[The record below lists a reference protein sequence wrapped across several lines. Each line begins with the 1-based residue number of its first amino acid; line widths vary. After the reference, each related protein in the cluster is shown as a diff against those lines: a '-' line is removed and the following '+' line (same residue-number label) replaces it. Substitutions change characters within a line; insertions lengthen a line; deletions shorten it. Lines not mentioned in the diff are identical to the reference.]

1 MKRNSILIFLA
12 LIGYINTHAQINGQF
27 SKESIMNNFV
37 QQMRIFPQEK
47 LYLHIDKGT
56 YLPGDTLWF
65 RAYRVDATLH
75 TPVLSNAYIHVEL
88 INTMD
93 SVISQALIRFDK
105 NIYHGYLPIT
115 SGIADGVYTLRA
127 YTQYMMRNGKD
138 YIFKRPVQIATPKW
152 NRVQLKAVASE
163 PDKKTSISLCFMNPS
178 GFLPV
183 KDAKMVLADKSIKS
197 LKYSEHK
204 LNISWDKS
212 QLEKNKS
219 WLLSFRDDNNNVY
232 QRFLPLSTRN
242 EDYEVSFY
250 PEGGY
255 LLEGT
260 MCRVAFKA
268 LGCSGNS
275 SDIRMDVIDSEG
287 QLLTTTQT
295 LYEGMGT
302 FAFTPEKGKEY
313 KARCTDN
320 YGRTRIFQLPSV
332 EAKAQYSLRV
342 DTQRDAFRIS
352 LLSAVNAS
360 DAQLYLIGH
369 VRGIV
374 IFSEEW
380 KEHQKAYLLPKQYFP
395 AGVVQF
401 LLLNKDGQVISERLA
416 FADTYNPTIC
426 DISVDAQLQKK
437 REQVSVDLLL
447 KSDQQV
453 PLVGNY
459 SLSVVDSKFF
469 PVDSCQHI
477 LSHLLLTSEL
487 KGAIH
492 SPGNYFKKGS
502 TGVRNSL
509 DLLMLTQGW
518 RRYSLPDIIQGK
530 YTKPVLENHTEMALS
545 GRTVTASSL
554 LGKGTNEHLVSV
566 MGIGKAKGFKRFI
579 PTDKKGY
586 FCLDSIEYADG
597 SGFDIEAV
605 QIGGKR
611 TSKIE
616 LDTKDAPKL
625 TTLFPQDPLEDD
637 SLKMVQPEEY
647 AGMSR
652 IDNLH
657 FLLQDVVIKAPY
669 WGSRD
674 YKEVSDRETFRYKDM
689 RSLLKGLG
697 LSISTIPESEYA
709 DELVVGADSL
719 SVKEEGLEL
728 ADTDNVDSEKLVY
741 DMIYDHE
748 GHPVI
753 LFVDDNYCKPDILVN
768 WIMPGDIENIS
779 LVKGVS
785 REKASQLLQ
794 GMLNWTEKLYK
805 LNYTDLC
812 QAYSRIKPGI
822 QEITILNVT
831 TKESFDSRCLGWW
844 SDDYSDINQRN
855 QRKMTYYP
863 LGYQI
868 PVEFYSPKY
877 DKANQMGTEVPD
889 VRTTLYWQPQL
900 LTDEKGQ
907 ASFSFYNSDQPG
919 DYFLIIEGVSEKGDL
934 VHVVKRIIQN

>member
-1 MKRNSILIFLA
+1 M
-12 LIGYINTHAQINGQF
+12 GYIYTHAQVNGQF

-65 RAYRVDATLH
+65 RVYRVDATLH

-88 INTMD
+88 INAMD

-105 NIYHGYLPIT
+105 KAYHGYLPIT
-115 SGIADGVYTLRA
+115 AGIADGVYTLQA
-127 YTQYMMRNGKD
+127 YTRYMAKNEKD

-152 NRVQLKAVASE
+152 NGIQLKAVASKS
-163 PDKKTSISLCFMNPS
+163 DKKTLMSLCFMNS
-178 GFLPV
+178 SSFLPV
-183 KDAKMVLADKSIKS
+183 KDAEMTLAGKSMNPI
-197 LKYSEHK
+197 KYSEHK
-204 LNISWDKS
+204 LNISWDNS

-219 WLLSFRDDNNNVY
+219 WLLSFQDDNSNVY
-232 QRFLPLSTRN
+232 QRFLPLVTKN
-242 EDYEVSFY
+242 EDYDVSFY

-255 LLEGT
+255 LLEGA

-268 LGCSGNS
+268 LGCSGNP
-275 SDIRMDVIDSEG
+275 SDIRMDITDSEG
-287 QLLTTTQT
+287 QLLTTAQT

-302 FAFTPEKGKEY
+302 FVFMPEKGKKY
-313 KARCTDN
+313 KAQCTDN
-320 YGRTRIFQLPSV
+320 YGRVKTFQLPSV
-332 EAKAQYSLRV
+332 EARAQYSLRV
-342 DTQRDAFRIS
+342 DTQRDAFRVS

-360 DAQLYLIGH
+360 ESPLYLIGH
-369 VRGIV
+369 VRGVV

-380 KEHQKAYLLPKQYFP
+380 KERQKAYLLPKRYFP
-395 AGVVQF
+395 AGVAQF
-401 LLLNKDGQVISERLA
+401 LLLNKEGQIISERLA
-416 FADTYNPTIC
+416 FADTYNPAVC
-426 DISVDAQLQKK
+426 EISVDGQLLKK
-437 REQVSVDLLL
+437 REQVTVDLLL
-447 KSDQQV
+447 KDTEQN
-453 PLVGNY
+453 PLAGNY
-459 SLSVVDSKFF
+459 SLSVIDSKFF

-477 LSHLLLTSEL
+477 LSHLLLVSEL
-487 KGAIH
+487 KGTIH
-492 SPGNYFKKGS
+492 SPGSYFKKDN
-502 TGVRNSL
+502 TGARNSL

-518 RRYSLPDIIQGK
+518 RRYSLPDIIQGN
-530 YTKPVLENHTEMALS
+530 YLKPVLENHTEMALS
-545 GRTVTASSL
+545 GRTVAASSL
-554 LGKGTNEHLVSV
+554 LGKGTNEHLVSI
-566 MGIGKAKGFKRFI
+566 MGTGKAKGFKRFI

-586 FCLDSIEYADG
+586 FCLDSVEYADG
-597 SGFDIEAV
+597 SGFNIEAV

-616 LDTKDAPKL
+616 LDTKDIPGL
-625 TTLFPQDPLEDD
+625 TTLFPQEPLEDD
-637 SLKMVQPEEY
+637 SLKTVQPAEY

-657 FLLQDVVIKAPY
+657 FLLQDVVVKAPY

-674 YKEVSDRETFRYKDM
+674 YKEVSDRETYRYKDM
-689 RSLLKGLG
+689 RALLKGLG

-709 DELVVGADSL
+709 DEMVAEVDSL
-719 SVKEEGLEL
+719 SVKEKGLEL
-728 ADTDNVDSEKLVY
+728 VDTIDKVDSEKLVY
-741 DMIYDHE
+741 DMIYDNE

-785 REKASQLLQ
+785 RKKASQLLQ
-794 GMLNWTEKLYK
+794 GTLNWTEKLYR

-812 QAYSRIKPGI
+812 QAYSRIKPSV

-844 SDDYSDINQRN
+844 SDEYSDINQRN
-855 QRKMTYYP
+855 QRKVTYYP
-863 LGYQI
+863 LGYQL

-877 DKANQMGTEVPD
+877 DRTDRVDNEVPD

-900 LTDEKGQ
+900 VTDEKGQ
-907 ASFSFYNSDQPG
+907 AVFSFYNSDHPG
-919 DYFLIIEGVSEKGDL
+919 DYFMIIEGISENGNL

>member
-1 MKRNSILIFLA
+1 MKRNNVLIFLILMGCIYA
-12 LIGYINTHAQINGQF
+12 RAQIKGQF

-37 QQMRIFPQEK
+37 QQMRLFPQEK

-56 YLPGDTLWF
+56 YMPGDTLWF

-75 TPVLSNAYIHVEL
+75 TPVLSNAYVHVEL
-88 INTMD
+88 INAMD
-93 SVISQALIRFDK
+93 SVISQVLVKFDK
-105 NIYHGYLPIT
+105 KKYHGYLPIT
-115 SGIADGVYTLRA
+115 ANIADGIYTLRA
-127 YTQYMMRNGKD
+127 YTRYMAKNEKD
-138 YIFKRPVQIATPKW
+138 YIFKRPVRIVTSKW
-152 NRVQLKAVASE
+152 NGIQLKSVVSE
-163 PDKKTSISLCFMNPS
+163 SDKKTFMSLSFMNSS
-178 GFLPV
+178 GFLSV
-183 KDAKMVLADKSIKS
+183 KDAGMVLADQKINPI
-197 LKYSEHK
+197 KYSEHK

-212 QLEKNKS
+212 QLEKNQS
-219 WLLSFRDDNNNVY
+219 WLLSFRDDNNNIY
-232 QRFLPLSTRN
+232 QRFLPLTTNN
-242 EDYEVSFY
+242 EDYDVSFY

-255 LLEGT
+255 LLEGA

-268 LGCSGNS
+268 LGGSGNS
-275 SDIRMDVIDSEG
+275 PDIRMDIIDSEG
-287 QLLTTTQT
+287 ELLTTTQT

-302 FAFTPEKGKEY
+302 FAFMPEKGKKY
-313 KARCTDN
+313 KAQCTDN
-320 YGRTRIFQLPSV
+320 YGRTKIFQLPSV

-352 LLSAVNAS
+352 LLSAVNVS
-360 DAQLYLIGH
+360 ESQLYLIGH

-401 LLLNKDGQVISERLA
+401 LLLNKDGQIISERLA
-416 FADTYNPTIC
+416 FADTYSPAEC
-426 DISVDAQLQKK
+426 EISVDAQLQKK

-447 KSDQQV
+447 KNAEQN
-453 PLVGNY
+453 PLPGSY

-477 LSHLLLTSEL
+477 LSHLLLVSEL
-487 KGAIH
+487 KGTIH

-518 RRYSLPDIIQGK
+518 RRYSLPDIIQAN
-530 YTKPVLENHTEMALS
+530 YIEPVKEKHTEMALS
-545 GRTVTASSL
+545 GRTVTTSSL
-554 LGKGTNEHLVSV
+554 LGKGTNEHLISI
-566 MGIGKAKGFKRFI
+566 MGTGKAKGFKRFI

-586 FCLDSIEYADG
+586 FCLDSVEYADG
-597 SGFDIEAV
+597 SGFNIEAV
-605 QIGGKR
+605 QINGKR

-616 LDTKDAPKL
+616 LDAKNILGL
-625 TTLFPQDPLEDD
+625 TTLFPQEPLEDD
-637 SLKMVQPEEY
+637 SLKAVQPEEY

-657 FLLQDVVIKAPY
+657 FLLQDVVVKAPY

-674 YKEVSDRETFRYKDM
+674 YKEVSDRETYRYKDM
-689 RSLLKGLG
+689 RTLLKSLG
-697 LSISTIPESEYA
+697 LSVSTIPESEYV
-709 DELVVGADSL
+709 DEAVAGVDSL
-719 SVKEEGLEL
+719 SMKEEGLEL
-728 ADTDNVDSEKLVY
+728 ADTDKVDSEKLVY
-741 DMIYDHE
+741 DMIYDNE

-785 REKASQLLQ
+785 RKKASQLLK
-794 GMLNWTEKLYK
+794 GMLNWTEKLYR
-805 LNYTDLC
+805 LNYIDLC
-812 QAYSRIKPGI
+812 QAYSRIKPGV

-844 SDDYSDINQRN
+844 SDEYSDISQRN
-855 QRKMTYYP
+855 QRKVTYYP
-863 LGYQI
+863 LGYQV

-877 DKANQMGTEVPD
+877 DKSDRIDNEIPD

-900 LTDEKGQ
+900 MTDERGQ
-907 ASFSFYNSDQPG
+907 ARFSFYNSDQPG
-919 DYFLIIEGVSEKGDL
+919 DYFMIIEGISENGDL
-934 VHVVKRIIQN
+934 VHVAKRIIQN